1 MNESIPPALTGSSY
15 VYKSFTGSSPSP
27 QPIIPERPTA
37 AHSRGSAANESPAE
51 ILLREGDVG
60 SHRECAAPRTPCSCA
75 PPMRRIPKRRH
86 GRDEVDLAPLISLP
100 QHTPMSPGPKP
111 PKVSS
116 SIAVRSARPPAAR
129 ACHRRDVA
137 LVGLEKVQGQVSKG
151 EEHVRQRRGLE
162 VDAA

>member
-1 MNESIPPALTGSSY
+1 MWAAIENALRH
-15 VYKSFTGSSPSP
+15 
-27 QPIIPERPTA
+27 ERHVVA
-37 AHSRGSAANESPAE
+37 R
-51 ILLREGDVG
+51 R
-60 SHRECAAPRTPCSCA
+60 PCVEF
-75 PPMRRIPKRRH
+75 R
-86 GRDEVDLAPLISLP
+86 RDEVALAPIISLP

-162 VDAA
+162 VDAAEELRPGTPS